1 MYAETLPQDIL
12 YVLLSSLP
20 SNLTY
25 HVEFLTAKHLKIWFG
40 SSGTCFVWW
49 KDCIMCRSVW
59 KPVVQD
65 ITLSIIFPHLP
76 STNDIDLLTA
86 K

>member
-1 MYAETLPQDIL
+1 
-12 YVLLSSLP
+12 
-20 SNLTY
+20 
-25 HVEFLTAKHLKIWFG
+25 
-40 SSGTCFVWW
+40 
-49 KDCIMCRSVW
+49 VW
-59 KPVVQD
+59 KPLVQD